1 MIIIWLYISYCEQ
14 KRAGYFFGELKLSVF
29 PATANTWELKEQKRT
44 ILGRG
49 LGSRE
54 NPCSAYMTS
63 VAGIWFA
70 WGEILW
76 KAGGLGCVF
85 CHATCLLKDIHF
97 LACPVPH
104 MVILGSSWF
113 LSFNDNFPVIE
124 PELLRTFF
132 LIPQWQLHVVHF
144 VTLYTSFHLHVL
156 FLIAP
161 ASSLFF
167 TQLFALQDSITRRA
181 DKIKNL

>member
-70 WGEILW
+70 
-76 KAGGLGCVF
+76 
-85 CHATCLLKDIHF
+85 
-97 LACPVPH
+97 
-104 MVILGSSWF
+104 
-113 LSFNDNFPVIE
+113 
-124 PELLRTFF
+124 
-132 LIPQWQLHVVHF
+132 
-144 VTLYTSFHLHVL
+144 
-156 FLIAP
+156 
-161 ASSLFF
+161 
-167 TQLFALQDSITRRA
+167 
-181 DKIKNL
+181 